1 MRMALISRASSASST
16 SRGRREPV
24 MLMGASSAYLYLLDY
39 LDKQG
44 KTYALAADS
53 RVFDTGGFKSTR
65 TDMTVDDLYA
75 AFERVSA

>member
-1 MRMALISRASSASST
+1 
-16 SRGRREPV
+16 

-65 TDMTVDDLYA
+65 TEHDGRQTCMRRSN
-75 AFERVSA
+75 ECSA